1 MTGWALALPWLALAG
16 LYARGWHRLRPRG
29 RGRLA
34 DGRRA
39 ALALLSALAYA
50 WALPG
55 PMSWPGAARFP
66 LHVLQHGV
74 LAFLAPALLW
84 MARPFAIALWGV
96 PPAVRRAW
104 AARLGPTSPA
114 RSLAR
119 HPLAAGVVF
128 LSLYLLPLD
137 PGLYAWLG
145 QHPAAQQAWHHG
157 LAWSAV
163 LFWWHALHAAP
174 RWKPRPGTL
183 QRVIVPLAAL
193 PVHTGV
199 GVTLTFAQSPAY
211 PGVSVAAQ
219 VTAGYA
225 LWVLGG
231 LTLTWAALRPLARL
245 IGLEAR
251 KPALALPRGL
261 PEADG

>member
-16 LYARGWHRLRPRG
+16 LYARGWLRLRPRG

-39 ALALLSALAYA
+39 ALALLTALAYA
-50 WALPG
+50 WALQPTRA
-55 PMSWPGAARFP
+55 SAFF
-66 LHVLQHGV
+66 LHLLRHGM

-84 MARPFAIALWGV
+84 SARPFAIVLWGA
-96 PPAVRRAW
+96 PPALRRAW

-114 RSLAR
+114 RGLAR
-119 HPLAAGVVF
+119 HPLAASVAF

-199 GVTLTFAQSPAY
+199 GVALTFAQSPAY
-211 PGVSVAAQ
+211 PGVPVAAQ

-261 PEADG
+261 PEAER